1 MPGFELFG
9 HEERK
14 EVGDVLDSGVLMR
27 YGFDAA
33 RQGHWKT
40 QELEQALKD
49 RFGVQHA
56 HVCSSGTAALSTAL
70 AALRIGVRDEVIVPP
85 FTFVADVEM
94 ILLAGAV
101 PVFVDIDETLC
112 LDPQA
117 VEAALTPRTKAVLVV
132 HMCGS
137 MAHIDRLQEICRQHR
152 VMLLEDVAQAIGAT
166 HKERP
171 LGTFGEIGC
180 FSFDYVKTVTCGEG
194 GAIITNE
201 SEVWRV
207 AQAFTDHGHDHLGTD
222 RGAEG
227 HEYLG
232 ANYRISELNAAV
244 GLAQLRKLDRILAI
258 QRAHKQFLKDA
269 LGSLPGVQFRT
280 IPDPAG
286 DSATFLSFMLPT
298 EDDARQAA
306 RQLAGAGVDGCFY
319 WYDNNWHYH
328 RKWDHVK
335 QLKSPGRLP
344 IQEFGYGKN
353 SITNRSLTRSDAI
366 MSRTLSL
373 LIKLSWTK
381 EALQE
386 RAERMRSVLG

>member
-222 RGAEG
+222 RGAED

-344 IQEFGYGKN
+344 IQEFGYGKD
-353 SITNRSLTRSDAI
+353 SMANRSLTRSDAI

>member
-344 IQEFGYGKN
+344 IQEFGYGKD
-353 SITNRSLTRSDAI
+353 SMANRSLTRSDAI

>member
-14 EVGDVLDSGVLMR
+14 EVMDVLDSGVLMR

-40 QELEQALKD
+40 QELEQGLKE

-137 MAHIDRLQEICRQHR
+137 MAHIDRLQEICRKHR

-166 HKERP
+166 YEERP
-171 LGTFGEIGC
+171 LGTFGEVGC

-201 SEVWRV
+201 PDVWRV

-269 LGSLPGVQFRT
+269 LASVPGVQFRT

-328 RKWDHVK
+328 RKWDHLK

-344 IQEFGYGKN
+344 IQEFGYGKD
-353 SITNRSLTRSDAI
+353 SMANRSLTRSDAI

-386 RAERMRSVLG
+386 RAERMRSVLR